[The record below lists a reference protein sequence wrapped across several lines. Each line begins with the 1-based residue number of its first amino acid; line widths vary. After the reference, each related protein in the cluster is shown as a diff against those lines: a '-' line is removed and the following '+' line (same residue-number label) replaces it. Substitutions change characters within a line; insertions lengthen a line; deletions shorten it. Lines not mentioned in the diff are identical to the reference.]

1 MNNSKTIFL
10 DTNLNY
16 HTKQSQ
22 DLQKNKS
29 NLENS
34 YNSYNSNNNSNNFNT
49 LIDAKEYIGCIGNKC
64 TLINEEKVNNNLLN
78 KKILNFNSNNNSNNS
93 NNNSNNNTNMINSN
107 NNSNNNTNMINSII
121 EFIYLVTIILLLINC
136 FLNKNVYNLITILI
150 ITLVFVFYKIYNN
163 F

>member
-1 MNNSKTIFL
+1 MNNSKTIFI

-16 HTKQSQ
+16 DINQCKN
-22 DLQKNKS
+22 LQKNKS

-34 YNSYNSNNNSNNFNT
+34 YNSNNNNNNLNT
-49 LIDAKEYIGCIGNKC
+49 LIEAKEYIGCIGNKC

-78 KKILNFNSNNNSNNS
+78 KKLLNFNTTT
-93 NNNSNNNTNMINSN
+93 NTNT
-107 NNSNNNTNMINSII
+107 NTNTMINSII

-136 FLNKNVYNLITILI
+136 FLHKNVYNLITILI

>member
-16 HTKQSQ
+16 DIAQCK
-22 DLQKNKS
+22 DLQNNKT

-34 YNSYNSNNNSNNFNT
+34 YNSNNNNNNLNT
-49 LIDAKEYIGCIGNKC
+49 LIEAKEYIGCIGNKC
-64 TLINEEKVNNNLLN
+64 SLIGEEKINNNLIN
-78 KKILNFNSNNNSNNS
+78 KKILDIEKDNNINNS
-93 NNNSNNNTNMINSN
+93 NNNIITG
-107 NNSNNNTNMINSII
+107 II
-121 EFIYLVTIILLLINC
+121 EFVYLVTIILLLINC

-150 ITLVFVFYKIYNN
+150 ITLVFIFYKIYIN

>member
-1 MNNSKTIFL
+1 MNNSKTIFI

-16 HTKQSQ
+16 DINQCKN
-22 DLQKNKS
+22 LQKNKS

-34 YNSYNSNNNSNNFNT
+34 YNSNNNNNNLNT
-49 LIDAKEYIGCIGNKC
+49 LIEAKEYIGCIGNKC

-78 KKILNFNSNNNSNNS
+78 KKLLNFNTNSNNT
-93 NNNSNNNTNMINSN
+93 NTNTNTNNNT
-107 NNSNNNTNMINSII
+107 MINSII

-136 FLNKNVYNLITILI
+136 FLHKNVYNLITILI

>member
-16 HTKQSQ
+16 DLTQCQ

-34 YNSYNSNNNSNNFNT
+34 YNSNNNSNNLNT
-49 LIDAKEYIGCIGNKC
+49 LIEAKEYIGCIGNKC

-78 KKILNFNSNNNSNNS
+78 KKILNFNSNSNSNS
-93 NNNSNNNTNMINSN
+93 INNNTNT
-107 NNSNNNTNMINSII
+107 NNSMLNSII

-136 FLNKNVYNLITILI
+136 FLHKNVYNLITILI

-163 F
+163 I

>member
-1 MNNSKTIFL
+1 MSNSKTIFI

-16 HTKQSQ
+16 DINQCKN
-22 DLQKNKS
+22 LQKNKS

-34 YNSYNSNNNSNNFNT
+34 YNSNNNNNNLNT
-49 LIDAKEYIGCIGNKC
+49 LIEAKEYIGCIGNKC

-78 KKILNFNSNNNSNNS
+78 KKLLNFNTNSNNS
-93 NNNSNNNTNMINSN
+93 NTNTN
-107 NNSNNNTNMINSII
+107 TMINSII

-136 FLNKNVYNLITILI
+136 FLHKNVYNLITILI

-163 F
+163 L